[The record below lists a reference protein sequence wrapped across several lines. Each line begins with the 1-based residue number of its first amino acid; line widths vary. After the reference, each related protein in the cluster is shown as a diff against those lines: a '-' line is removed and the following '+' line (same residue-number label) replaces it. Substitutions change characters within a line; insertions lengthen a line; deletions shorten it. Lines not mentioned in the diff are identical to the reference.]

1 MNAKINAVQAKLA
14 ALSSESR
21 EQIADILGV
30 TSDRIISFLSNE
42 KVASRFEE
50 KRNFL
55 LVMINDRA

>member
-14 ALSSESR
+14 ALSAEAR

-30 TSDRIISFLSNE
+30 ASSSIISYLSEE
-42 KVASRFEE
+42 KGASRFEE